1 MAVFMRS
8 LRPAFLYGVMIM
20 AKKQE
25 RFVKTYSAEGFVT
38 TKEIYVDRETGVNYL
53 FVSEGNA
60 GGLTPLIDHDGK
72 PLITPINDYDE

>member
-1 MAVFMRS
+1 MRS
-8 LRPAFLYGVMIM
+8 LCPAFLYGVMIM

-60 GGLTPLIDHDGK
+60 GGLTLLIDRDGK

>member
-1 MAVFMRS
+1 MRS

-60 GGLTPLIDHDGK
+60 GGLTPLIDRDGK